1 MGRGISGTRLQH
13 PDTSATLTNH
23 SEFLLCF
30 LQKKVNGMH
39 KSEFVG
45 GVLFR
50 KKEKG
55 TRVISEFRFS
65 FFRGKVKGNTP
76 RAVDFSFPGR
86 LK

>member
-1 MGRGISGTRLQH
+1 MRRGISGTRLQH

-30 LQKKVNGMH
+30 LQKKENGMH
-39 KSEFVG
+39 KSG
-45 GVLFR
+45 GGLFR